1 MNARV
6 AAVLTAA
13 LALTA
18 CGRGFE
24 PAEPS
29 GPLPKPPIRSS
40 APQYVFVGN
49 TGTNTITKY
58 PVTGG
63 APLLTIS
70 NGVNQPYAL
79 ALDAQ
84 GNLYSGNTGN
94 GTITEYNSGG
104 TLVRTISSGIGGGP
118 APFAIAVDASGNLYS
133 ANGGSVTVYP
143 PGATSPSLT
152 ITAGVNVSNGVAID
166 KNGTVYVANGGGTV
180 TEYAA
185 GSTPVA
191 QTISFSGAFVT
202 NVAINAGVNKN
213 GELAVAVCGQSCGQ
227 TASDAVYL
235 YAPGQTASYA
245 SLGGIFNP
253 FQVLYD
259 SIGNVYVSSL
269 NGGINE
275 YALNVYGQ
283 PMLQLGAAPNAMA
296 IDGANDLAE
305 ADVGFGVGVQVF
317 PYANSQ
323 PAWTITS
330 GISAPWGIAAT
341 QN

>member
-6 AAVLTAA
+6 AVILTAVLT
-13 LALTA
+13 LSA
-18 CGRGFE
+18 CSRGFE

-29 GPLPKPPIRSS
+29 GPLPKPPVRSS
-40 APQYVFVGN
+40 AAQYVYVGN

-63 APLLTIS
+63 SPLLTIS
-70 NGVNQPYAL
+70 NGVNQPDSL

-84 GNLYSGNTGN
+84 GHLYSGNTGN
-94 GTITEYNSGG
+94 GTITEYDSGG
-104 TLVRTISSGIGGGP
+104 TLVRTISIGIGGAP
-118 APFAIAVDASGNLYS
+118 APLAIALDASGNLYS
-133 ANGGSVTVYP
+133 ANGRSVTVYP
-143 PGATSPSLT
+143 PGGLSPSLT
-152 ITAGVNVSNGVAID
+152 ITAGVNISNGLAVD
-166 KNGTVYVANGGGTV
+166 KNGTVYVGNGGGTV

-185 GSTPVA
+185 GSTSIA
-191 QTISFSGAFVT
+191 RTISVGAVVT
-202 NVAINAGVNKN
+202 NVAINAGVNKT
-213 GELAVAVCGQSCGQ
+213 GELAVAACGRSCGQS
-227 TASDAVYL
+227 ALDAVYL
-235 YAPGQTASYA
+235 YAPGQTTSYA

-253 FQVLYD
+253 LQVLYD

-269 NGGINE
+269 NGGINV

-283 PMLQLGAAPNAMA
+283 PMLQLGAAPDAMA

-323 PAWTITS
+323 PVWTITS
-330 GISAPWGIAAT
+330 GVSEPWGIAAT